1 MKNGNDKPHAVGV
14 GLVLKFKGE
23 VVAVE
28 QFQSAPRV
36 GNADAAFF
44 YGGLRDV
51 VLAVAAMEDYVLF
64 INLKADGD
72 ETGLAKTDAVFES
85 ILKKGCEK
93 HGRHLSLW
101 WNGREFQRNLHV
113 VREANLHERNIVRN
127 ALNFFPQRDEVTVS
141 VIEEIAHHL

>member
-51 VLAVAAMEDYVLF
+51 VLAVAAMEDYRENARTKNHQPSHFNVVSFFHLH
-64 INLKADGD
+64 
-72 ETGLAKTDAVFES
+72 KT
-85 ILKKGCEK
+85 
-93 HGRHLSLW
+93 
-101 WNGREFQRNLHV
+101 
-113 VREANLHERNIVRN
+113 
-127 ALNFFPQRDEVTVS
+127 
-141 VIEEIAHHL
+141 